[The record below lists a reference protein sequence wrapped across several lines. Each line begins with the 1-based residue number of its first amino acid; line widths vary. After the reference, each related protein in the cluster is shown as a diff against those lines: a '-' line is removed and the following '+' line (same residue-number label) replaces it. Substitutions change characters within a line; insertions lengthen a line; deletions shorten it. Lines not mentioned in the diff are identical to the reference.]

1 MKTNVTPCN
10 NNDCSVLTFKHTRT
24 HTPSHTH
31 THTHTLTLIT
41 PFLTRSSSASLI
53 ITGLR
58 SSRAYTLAA
67 AALACVTCVCNIDIC
82 IYRFISFL
90 VLF

>member
-31 THTHTLTLIT
+31 THTHTHTNT
-41 PFLTRSSSASLI
+41 NHSFLDSFVFRIADYHRFTIQQSVYPRSSSFSLC
-53 ITGLR
+53 
-58 SSRAYTLAA
+58 YV
-67 AALACVTCVCNIDIC
+67 CV
-82 IYRFISFL
+82 
-90 VLF
+90 